1 MLKRTSKARNI
12 ITNGN
17 FADGTTGWV
26 GFGSANLSALNNVLT
41 SIGTGTAVS
50 VTAGASYG
58 PGSVAIYHNRKLY
71 ARAKIKVLN
80 ANATRVQLQFSCSET
95 AFGIFIVLT
104 PLINTVYTLSS
115 IANVLNTYTGSL
127 LFEVYHR
134 YIDVGTALGKV
145 GEIQEAIVIDLTTLF
160 GAGNE
165 PTAEWCDANFP
176 NWFDGCLSK
185 TSMSQM
191 LK

>member
-17 FADGTTGWV
+17 FALDSNSDGLADNWYFSLEPMDKYIQNGFQYFKPTEGTFAYSLRCGDIGTSRDCFYIAFDAVKISGVVYLAEYFKIGSPTGSTWQFGSTTG
-26 GFGSANLSALNNVLT
+26 FLSAVVYPHQTAIGNRFLAFY
-41 SIGTGTAVS
+41 GTGHENSAVS
-50 VTAGASYG
+50 NV
-58 PGSVAIYHNRKLY
+58 R
-71 ARAKIKVLN
+71 
-80 ANATRVQLQFSCSET
+80 
-95 AFGIFIVLT
+95 FI
-104 PLINTVYTLSS
+104 N
-115 IANVLNTYTGSL
+115 
-127 LFEVYHR
+127 
-134 YIDVGTALGKV
+134 
-145 GEIQEAIVIDLTTLF
+145 LTTLF